1 MNPSRPLIS
10 TLILRALLG
19 LLLVLPPAASAAAS
33 TGIGQISPVGGMSPL
48 SSTTLDPDCLPNDGG
63 NPGANP
69 CGQTAPASQ
78 DDNDRVEQGAGNPID
93 VITGNKYQRETDMP
107 ALPGILGIEI
117 VRHYNSAQAG
127 PDAPLGLLGRGWR
140 LSYETDLHVIGQQ
153 LHIIQAD
160 GRRLVFFRDAGDARR
175 HVGSD
180 PMRGVV
186 TAEGSPGPH
195 ARYRWRWP
203 DGRTLDFDARGRL
216 VQIQLPSG
224 EFVSLTRGPQGELIK
239 VTDPQGRS
247 LTFEYAPRNTE
258 GFRGVVAISSPV
270 GRFTY
275 AHQNAPSRPGLSNLV
290 LATYPDGGARRYH
303 YGADPGEAA
312 PAWPHHLTGI
322 SLTKTPVDDTASAA
336 PITRRLSTYA
346 YDGKG
351 RAVMS
356 VRGTPRQLD
365 EAGKVVPGTGIGQ
378 VELDFSTPGATV
390 LTNSLGQVTHYRY
403 ARIGGESRLL
413 EVLGPGCASCSETN
427 ARYGYDARGRLLRVT
442 QLSADGHALATT
454 LIERDA
460 LGRVARESIRLH
472 AGGKAMPARVL
483 VRYEYAD
490 DSARPVL
497 VARPSVVR
505 GREHQLRYSFN
516 TAGQIT
522 QLTEQ
527 GFSPLDPSGAPAANA
542 DEATPI
548 ERTSA
553 FTYAT
558 VNGHSLLAAIDGPLK
573 NGPGASPAD
582 SDIAVFEWDP
592 HGSHVI
598 ALTKPG
604 GSHYALEYHPL
615 TGLLQRVSNDED
627 HATAFSY
634 NPRQQVVTA
643 RSDMSGWEQPR
654 AQHFRYDDLGRMV
667 ASSNATQPVENSLR
681 AWDEHG
687 RLMWHASALGILDHY
702 AYDAE
707 GRLVER
713 SRRSASFV
721 QTESRRY
728 DEQGRL
734 IAVRDNAGR
743 GRQWHYDALGRLR
756 YTVDADG
763 LVHPAAR
770 TPSAASLAAESPTP
784 PQTLRDDF
792 GRTVWQRS
800 PDSGSIVREF
810 DEADRLVAMRDA
822 RGNLARYAYDAWGR
836 IHHQRITDARTGAI
850 EETAWRYAGR
860 RLAEVRHPT
869 QHERYEYDARGLRS
883 ARIVTLPT
891 AEGALTTITRYEHDT
906 SGQLTATT
914 LPDGSHIRYERNGQ
928 GQVVALRR
936 ESVAAPWLS
945 WLARE
950 QLIAS
955 EFERDLV
962 GLRRYVS
969 GNGIETLFQRSR
981 EGVLARVV
989 HHHRQLPQNRMAN
1002 RLQHWP
1008 LARTPGKAIEQLLGI
1023 GDARAQSTAT
1033 GSDTAGLPREG
1044 LPGEPGTLP
1053 GALGAPEDPA
1063 ALLDHRYLWDV
1074 RGNLLHSRQRA
1085 LGGNAQPTASGHA
1098 YDRDNR
1104 LLASVRWQIKDDTL
1118 AEQAVWRYAYD
1129 PSQRRILSQQNV
1141 ASQRELRDGTQRSLF
1156 EPHTHRVL
1164 ASPDSPSRYSTS
1176 GQPERLGQRDYEWDA
1191 RGRLVEVREGST
1203 VIARYGYDHRGL
1215 RNTKHASGRTT
1226 HTLYDEHHQPLAEL
1240 DAKGRILRQYI
1251 WLADLPV
1258 AVIDTPEGVA
1268 AATAED
1274 SATSRVFGD
1283 LQRLWRSAF
1292 GSGEGIAWLHGNHL
1306 GAPELATGADGQVLW
1321 RATYAPF
1328 GAATI
1333 ESRDL
1338 TLNLR
1343 LPGQY
1348 FDPETGLHYNRA
1360 RYYDPEQGQ
1369 YLSPD
1374 PLGTPDGPN
1383 PYAYVAFNP
1392 LRYVDP
1398 DGLILFAFDGT
1409 DNSRDSRELMRLG
1422 GSATNV
1428 VRFLDIYR
1436 DGSANYVSGVGTRHY
1451 EDERANYLGDKYDDI
1466 LPRSRGPIPDR
1477 GGNFTGRE
1485 RIERMWSYFIDE
1497 AEEMDD
1503 GEVMN
1508 IDIVGFSRGAAQSRE
1523 FANKL
1528 AAASILL
1535 DGVRYIRYEAID
1547 RITSKSVA
1555 RCQPVNFRFLGL
1567 FDTVLSTDLP
1577 SGTYRLGI
1585 PDEFAHVAHAVALN
1599 EYRSQPYSSDVFGY
1613 PFNAA
1618 FWNSTRRNL
1627 TDDLHQGG
1635 FPLESIGESSMTPGQ
1650 VRIERG
1656 FIGAHADIGGGYNEG
1671 ENQLSFVALHWIVD
1685 QAKSAGVNVDTSGL
1699 DSIPSSNPIIH
1710 DQSNALHVGDPRETP
1725 LVPRTVGSGDSV
1737 YTEWELLRAEDR
1749 EVRGAVSGAT
1759 QREMRFTDFSPEDQ
1773 GLTSAQT
1780 HTYIS
1785 YIERPVTGDP
1795 NDTWDE
1801 LDGNQTGRVNIA
1813 AYMEWLCEHGYF
1825 DRESSTCRSGGLP

>member
-1 MNPSRPLIS
+1 MNLLQPRIAI
-10 TLILRALLG
+10 LILCT
-19 LLLVLPPAASAAAS
+19 LLVLPPAASAAAA
-33 TGIGQISPVGGMSPL
+33 TGIGQASPVGGMSPV
-48 SSTTLDPDCLPNDGG
+48 STTPLDPDCLPSDGG
-63 NPGANP
+63 DPGANP

-78 DDNDRVEQGAGNPID
+78 DDNDKVEQGAGNPID

-160 GRRLVFFRDAGDARR
+160 GRRLVFFRDADDARR

-180 PMRGVV
+180 SMRGVV
-186 TAEGSPGPH
+186 TAEGLPGPH
-195 ARYRWRWP
+195 VRYRWRWP
-203 DGRTLDFDARGRL
+203 DGRTLDFDARGKL
-216 VQIQLPSG
+216 VQIKLPSG
-224 EFVSLTRGPQGELIK
+224 EFVSLTRGPQGELMK

-247 LTFEYAPRNTE
+247 LSFEYAPRGAE
-258 GFRGVVAISSPV
+258 GFRGVVAISSPL

-275 AHQNAPSRPGLSNLV
+275 AHQNTPSRPGLSNLAV
-290 LATYPDGGARRYH
+290 ATHPDGSARRYH

-322 SLTKTPVDDTASAA
+322 SLTEKPTGDTASAA

-346 YDGKG
+346 YDSKG

-356 VRGTPRQLD
+356 VRGAARQLD

-378 VELDFSTPGATV
+378 VELDFSTPGSTL
-390 LTNSLGQVTHYRY
+390 LTNSLGQHTRYRY
-403 ARIGGESRLL
+403 TRLGGETRLL
-413 EVLGPGCASCSETN
+413 EAIGPGCASCSETN
-427 ARYGYDARGRLLRVT
+427 VRYGYDKRGRLIEVT
-442 QLSADGHALATT
+442 RLDATGRALAATV
-454 LIERDA
+454 IERDA
-460 LGRVARESIRLH
+460 MGRVVRESILPH
-472 AGGKAMPARVL
+472 AGRNPMPARLL

-490 DSARPVL
+490 DGARPVL

-516 TAGQIT
+516 AAGQIT
-522 QLTEQ
+522 RVTEH
-527 GFSPLDPSGAPAANA
+527 GFSSLGGSGVPAADPS
-542 DEATPI
+542 EATPI
-548 ERTSA
+548 ERTTT
-553 FTYAT
+553 FTYT
-558 VNGHSLLAAIDGPLK
+558 MINGRSLLAAIDGPLA

-582 SDIAVFEWDP
+582 SDIAIFHWDP
-592 HGSHVI
+592 QGSQMI

-604 GSHYALEYHPL
+604 GSRHTLDYHPL
-615 TGLLQRVSNDED
+615 TGLLQRVSNDEGQ
-627 HATAFSY
+627 ATAFSY
-634 NPRQQVVTA
+634 TPRQQVVTA
-643 RSDMSGWEQPR
+643 RSDMPGWAQPW
-654 AQHFRYDDLGRMV
+654 AQHFRYDDLGRAV
-667 ASSNATQPVENSLR
+667 ASSNATQPVENWLR
-681 AWDEHG
+681 VWDEHG

-707 GRLVER
+707 GRLLER

-756 YTVDADG
+756 YAVDADG

-770 TPSAASLAAESPTP
+770 TPSATSLAPESPTP

-800 PDSGSIVREF
+800 PDSGTIVREY
-810 DEADRLVAMRDA
+810 DEADRLAAMRDA
-822 RGNLARYAYDAWGR
+822 RGNRAHYTYDTWGR
-836 IHHQRITDARTGAI
+836 IQRQRITDARTGAT
-850 EETAWRYAGR
+850 EETVWRYAGR
-860 RLAEVRHPT
+860 RLVEVRHPT
-869 QHERYEYDARGLRS
+869 QHERYEYDAHGLRS

-891 AEGALTTITRYEHDT
+891 ADGALTTITRYEHDDA
-906 SGQLTATT
+906 GQLVATT
-914 LPDGSHIRYERNGQ
+914 LPDGSHLRYERNGQ
-928 GQVVALRR
+928 GQVIALRR
-936 ESVAAPWLS
+936 ESAGAPWPG

-950 QLIAS
+950 ELIAS

-962 GLRRYVS
+962 GLRRYVT
-969 GNGIETLFQRSR
+969 GNGIETRFQRSR

-989 HHHRQLPQNRMAN
+989 HRHRPLPQHRVAN
-1002 RLQHWP
+1002 RLKPWP
-1008 LARTPGKAIEQLLGI
+1008 LARTPAEAVEQLLGI

-1033 GSDTAGLPREG
+1033 VTPVADISAESSLANTGN
-1044 LPGEPGTLP
+1044 LP
-1053 GALGAPEDPA
+1053 GALGEPDDPA

-1074 RGNLLHSRQRA
+1074 RGNLLHGRQRA

-1104 LLASVRWQIKDDTL
+1104 LLASVRWRMKDDTL
-1118 AEQAVWRYAYD
+1118 VEQAVWRYAYD

-1141 ASQRELRDGTQRSLF
+1141 ASQRELQAGTQRSHF
-1156 EPHTHRVL
+1156 EPLTHRVL

-1191 RGRLVEVREGST
+1191 RGRLVEVREDST

-1215 RNTKHASGRTT
+1215 RNTKHAGGRTT

-1268 AATAED
+1268 AAAADD
-1274 SATSRVFGD
+1274 SATARFFSD
-1283 LQRLWRSAF
+1283 LQRLWRNAF
-1292 GSGEGIAWLHGNHL
+1292 GSNEGVAWLHGNHL
-1306 GAPELATGADGQVLW
+1306 GAPELATDADGQVLW

-1333 ESRDL
+1333 ESRTL

-1383 PYAYVAFNP
+1383 PYAYVAHNP
-1392 LRYVDP
+1392 LRFIDP

-1409 DNSRDSRELMRLG
+1409 DNSRDRRELERLG
-1422 GSATNV
+1422 GSLTNV
-1428 VRFLDIYR
+1428 ARFVRLYD
-1436 DGSANYVSGVGTRHY
+1436 DGPRRYVSGVGTHHF
-1451 EDERANYLGDKYDDI
+1451 EDGNTNYLDDEYLDI
-1466 LPRSRGPIPDR
+1466 LPNGLGPIPDR
-1477 GGNFTGRE
+1477 GGNFTGRA
-1485 RIERMWSYFIDE
+1485 RIDRMWRYFIDE
-1497 AEEMDD
+1497 AEGHPDDETMD
-1503 GEVMN
+1503 
-1508 IDIVGFSRGAAQSRE
+1508 IDIMGFSRGAAQARE
-1523 FANKL
+1523 FASRL
-1528 AAASILL
+1528 AAASIVH
-1535 DGVRYIRYEAID
+1535 DGVRYLRYTAID
-1547 RITSKSVA
+1547 RASGQNVT
-1555 RCQPVNFRFLGL
+1555 RCQPVNLRFMGL

-1577 SGTYRLGI
+1577 WGAAYRLAI
-1585 PDEFAHVAHAVALN
+1585 PAEFAHVAHAVALN

-1613 PFNAA
+1613 PLNAA
-1618 FWNSTRRNL
+1618 FWNATRRNL
-1627 TDDLHQGG
+1627 PDDLHQGG
-1635 FPLESIGESSMTPGQ
+1635 FPLESIGASRYTPGQ

-1656 FIGAHADIGGGYNEG
+1656 FIGAHADIGGGYEEG
-1671 ENQLSFVALHWIVD
+1671 ENQLSFVALNWMVE
-1685 QAKSAGVNVDTSGL
+1685 QAQKAGVNMRPPDADS
-1699 DSIPSSNPIIH
+1699 SIPMANPIIH
-1710 DQSNALHVGDPRETP
+1710 DQSNTLRIGDPRDTPTVSREVQQGDMTFIETE
-1725 LVPRTVGSGDSV
+1725 R
-1737 YTEWELLRAEDR
+1737 LRAEDR
-1749 EVRGAVSGAT
+1749 EVRGAVGGTT
-1759 QREMRFTDFSPEDQ
+1759 QRDMGFTDFGPDDRS
-1773 GLTSAQT
+1773 LTTGET
-1780 HTYIS
+1780 HDFIAYT
-1785 YIERPVTGDP
+1785 ERPVTGNP
-1795 NDTWDE
+1795 SDTWNA
-1801 LDGNQTGRVNIA
+1801 LTGNRTGLVDIA
-1813 AYMEWLCEHGYF
+1813 AYMGWLCQHGYF
-1825 DRESSTCRSGGLP
+1825 EQSSAPCASGVTP